1 MLRFIYPNVR
11 GHYGLANRDVQ
22 AASQEIGNQNFN
34 SILVK
39 GQCGNWIY
47 QISGKK
53 IKPNH
58 GEYGKTASN
67 IS

>member
-1 MLRFIYPNVR
+1 
-11 GHYGLANRDVQ
+11 VQ
-22 AASQEIGNQNFN
+22 AASQEIGKQNFN

-39 GQCGNWIY
+39 GQCGTGFIKS
-47 QISGKK
+47 QGKK